1 LFDSPNYKIYLLCD
15 NEPHELLFCENAYI
29 KILNRIVYKLLVCE
43 QTQFL
48 EYMWDI
54 FSFDQVRY
62 TTVEHLA
69 EDIMQLAR
77 SRSVLTAS
85 RLADMTAL

>member
-1 LFDSPNYKIYLLCD
+1 ML
-15 NEPHELLFCENAYI
+15 
-29 KILNRIVYKLLVCE
+29 VYK

-48 EYMWDI
+48 EYMWDV

-69 EDIMQLAR
+69 EDMMQLAR
-77 SRSVLTAS
+77 SRAALTAS
-85 RLADMTAL
+85 QLADMTAV